1 MNFRFTIGKKIAL
14 GFGVIVFLT
23 IVSFYF
29 TNYTLKNSREKT
41 REVIETYNPSVDA
54 LKELDNF
61 LYKTRLGINEWTSLF
76 KEDLPQKRELTR
88 LINIE
93 YPALKAKIVQYSTK
107 WKDGEQESI
116 RAIFTLLDHLIEYY
130 KEQIMMPLTT
140 FDDHNDPLIKFMADQ
155 ALEDSYSDYLPIT
168 LKLKS

>member
-61 LYKTRLGINEWTSLF
+61 LYNE
-76 KEDLPQKRELTR
+76 KI
-88 LINIE
+88 ININ
-93 YPALKAKIVQYSTK
+93 PLRVKVWCSQFRK
-107 WKDGEQESI
+107 GEG
-116 RAIFTLLDHLIEYY
+116 LD
-130 KEQIMMPLTT
+130 T
-140 FDDHNDPLIKFMADQ
+140 FIKN
-155 ALEDSYSDYLPIT
+155 
-168 LKLKS
+168 